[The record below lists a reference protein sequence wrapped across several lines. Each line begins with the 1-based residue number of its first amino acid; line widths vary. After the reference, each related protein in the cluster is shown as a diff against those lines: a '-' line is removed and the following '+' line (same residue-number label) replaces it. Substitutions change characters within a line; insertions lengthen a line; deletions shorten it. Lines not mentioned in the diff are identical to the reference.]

1 MNWMMLLVRGRK
13 MKKTKCSICED
24 VIIPDPDGWNG
35 GHNAEPVNSGR
46 CCSTCNTRVVTP
58 TRIVLYLKNKEKRGT
73 NNGQK
78 KER

>member
-1 MNWMMLLVRGRK
+1 MMLLVKGRK
-13 MKKTKCSICED
+13 MEKTKCSICED

-46 CCSTCNTRVVTP
+46 CCGTCNTRVVTP

-78 KER
+78 Q

>member
-1 MNWMMLLVRGRK
+1 ME
-13 MKKTKCSICED
+13 KTKCSICKD
-24 VIIPDPDGWNG
+24 IIISDG

-73 NNGQK
+73 NSGQK
-78 KER
+78 KES